1 MVSFRSL
8 ESGEWHS
15 FTYEEEMEGGKLLF
29 SGRKQAGEWI
39 CIKFVRRY
47 GKEVHIWC
55 AGKGIAPKLM
65 GFEVLPGGW
74 YMVVMEY
81 LDQTWVSFDDDK
93 VKGIKGVKER
103 FAMAI
108 AELHEAGMVHGDIR
122 EVNVM
127 VKEGGEGFKLVDFDW
142 AGIFGEVR
150 YPRHIN
156 KVAELGRPEDVLDGE
171 LILMKHDLSMME
183 KMFRQ
188 H

>member
-1 MVSFRSL
+1 VASFRSL

-15 FTYEEEMEGGKLLF
+15 FTYEEEMEGRKLLF
-29 SGRKQAGEWI
+29 SGRKQDGERI

-65 GFEVLPGGW
+65 GFEALPGGW

-81 LDQTWVSFDDDK
+81 LDETWALFDDDK

-103 FAMAI
+103 FAAAI
-108 AELHEAGMVHGDIR
+108 VELHEVGMVHGDIR
-122 EVNVM
+122 EANLM
-127 VKEGGEGFKLVDFDW
+127 VKEGGKGFKLVDFDW
-142 AGIFGEVR
+142 AGVFGEVR

-156 KVAELGRPEDVLDGE
+156 KAVELGRPEDVLDGE
-171 LILMKHDLSMME
+171 LILMKHDLLMME